1 MPENELLKHERL
13 ILLIVVLPSLMTA
26 VTTWIFSRRKY
37 RAETQTNELD
47 NVEKAARIW
56 RELSED
62 LEKRMKDEIRELRSE
77 NVTIQD
83 QFTIVLAENKALKE
97 QMSALEKQLKEARCE
112 NQKLLEELKRFN
124 KNYNPAP

>member
-1 MPENELLKHERL
+1 MYDL
-13 ILLIVVLPSLMTA
+13 ILIVVPSIVTA
-26 VTTWIFSRRKY
+26 VTTWAFSRRKY
-37 RAETQTNELD
+37 RAETRADELD

-62 LEKRMKDEIRELRSE
+62 LEKRMKDEIKELRSD

-112 NQKLLEELKRFN
+112 NQKLLQELKRFN
-124 KNYNPAP
+124 KNYNPAS